1 MKKFF
6 RLVSVFAIAGVTFAY
21 TSCTDYSEDI
31 EQTNGRVTTL
41 EGSVANL
48 QSQVTSL
55 QSAVSSLQ
63 TALTTAQNNI
73 TTLQN
78 TLSALEAKHDKDIK
92 DLEAAYKAADATLKK
107 ALEDQITALQT
118 KHNQDVQKINQ
129 DIAALQTLCGTL
141 GQRISTLEA
150 FKTQAEAILPTLATK
165 AALAE
170 LETKHNTDVA
180 ALNTK
185 IDDFKAEVEAYKTYL
200 AGELA
205 KLLTKEEFNK
215 FKKDVEDFESWTIG
229 ELDTKATKAELEAFK
244 TEAYATFATQKAL
257 EKVIEDL
264 GKVDGRLQVVEGDLA
279 TLLDETVPD
288 IYAKIQIAQKAAE
301 DAQHAADLAQDDA
314 TKALGEIDD
323 LRKALGIYAEKGK
336 LEATIAAL
344 IEKDSTLNA
353 AIIEL
358 VAQDEAFKIDI
369 KNLQDKDV
377 VLAALIDSLSQRGL
391 FYDAAIEALQKKDA
405 ELDQVDAKH
414 DSLIG
419 VLEATKLNIADFQD
433 KFDAALTEAVKDDGI
448 AGKVINQ
455 KVQTAKTEVLNELE
469 IVRANLQGQITTLKQ
484 YTETEIGKIN
494 GIFPDRLT
502 SIVFVPQY
510 YVDGIDAILF
520 ETLAYEGMGTD
531 ENTLAPEKQS
541 GKVSDYKFN
550 VSAETIAK
558 YRFSPKTVGID
569 CAEWDFVGNVAEVR
583 AVAPEAPIK
592 IVGTPKYNETTGEAE
607 FTVEKKENTLLQEGN
622 KVDIV
627 ALKATLK
634 TGLTDA
640 EKAAEE
646 KPVVFSEYERVVE
659 DIVFAKDL
667 AISDSIK
674 LNNIKLKDNP
684 VVGKYFTADWQ
695 ADPAHE
701 YTKTF
706 NAAKAGAPV
715 YKMAYNEDFDLG
727 QLVATC
733 INKGKHTQLDLAKFG
748 LYYKFSVATSKYPI
762 TTEET
767 TTDQQTNIKCVDE
780 VNGIYRTTGKYED
793 GTETEYNRESI
804 GRTPIVKIELMHGD
818 KVVTRAFVKVEIVVV
833 RQPNI
838 TVDGGKENYVYGSNG
853 CGKSHTM
860 TIPVETMRAAVYRV
874 CNISH
879 EEFWNLYEVESSVVT
894 KNGDECTVT
903 PPTVVSG
910 TTSAGVA
917 TKEIVWTF
925 NDSEVGVIGK
935 GAKLLA
941 TITLRNKI
949 SKASSYPEFVKFIFE
964 FNYTLP
970 DYTTFVE
977 AVEKDIFWKDHVL
990 QANVNRPES
999 KVDIAE
1005 NCWFNTPIEKQP
1017 WVKFGID
1024 VDKYCVAGVQFKI
1037 VNVYEN
1043 GKKIAY
1049 DKSSKGVKLTTYG
1062 EEVSIA
1068 LDKEDDAVKVAL
1080 NSEKGLQAEVAYVAT
1095 LESGDV
1101 ITLYSFLVN
1110 FIRPLTLNMPEGL
1123 SVQDA
1128 KTGGDVI
1135 DFDFEGLLVDWRGEL
1150 VLPPSWSYEPMSREW
1165 FYWKKVCS
1173 PADHALVLPGYQKLV
1188 SEGYYTYEFETV
1200 TMPFGVPTTVYT
1212 ATIQI
1217 QDNEA
1222 LKAWYAE
1229 YGDYKAYIVGRNGQ
1243 KTPTNDDVV
1252 IAIAEYLGRTVVYR
1266 PEGEW
1271 VTSTVTAEGASEN
1284 AAVELLVAKINDMS
1298 EHYFDDY
1305 TTCGMVASEEDIEV
1319 TSKVVYDQEVSF
1331 QNLVSVTYTPAVY
1344 EEVESEV
1351 VYSECNEMP
1360 ATPLFEDIQ
1369 VGQRVGCWQWTKASV
1384 EWNQPIWDAGQYW
1397 FFYGPISAE
1406 VELDLD
1412 KVTTSLSDKKL
1423 PAGASLVQTGNTL
1436 KYENVLS
1443 PIQYPYYIYIPAK
1456 VTYGWG
1462 VLNSTMTIKVN
1473 PVSTIYS
1480 GE

>member
-41 EGSVANL
+41 EGSVATL

-73 TTLQN
+73 TALQSQ
-78 TLSALEAKHDKDIK
+78 LGALEAKHDKDIK
-92 DLEAAYKAADATLKK
+92 DLETAYKAADASLKA
-107 ALEDQITALQT
+107 ALEKQISDLQTKHDNEVKVINQNITALQ
-118 KHNQDVQKINQ
+118 N
-129 DIAALQTLCGTL
+129 LCTTL
-141 GQRISTLEA
+141 GNRIKTLED
-150 FKTQAEAILPTLATK
+150 FKAQAEAILPTLATK
-165 AALAE
+165 AELAN
-170 LETKHNTDVA
+170 LETKHNTDVE
-180 ALNTK
+180 ALNKK
-185 IDDFKAEVEAYKTYL
+185 INDFKAEVEAYKTYL

-215 FKKDVEDFESWTIG
+215 FKADVEAFEAWTIS

-264 GKVDGRLQVVEGDLA
+264 GKVDGRLQVVEADLK
-279 TLLDETVPD
+279 TLLGETVPD
-288 IYAKIQIAQKAAE
+288 IYERIRQAQKAAD
-301 DAQHAADLAQDDA
+301 DAQTDA
-314 TKALGEIDD
+314 TKALGQIDE
-323 LRKALGIYAEKGK
+323 LTKALGIYAEKGK

-369 KNLQDKDV
+369 KNLQGKDV

-391 FYDAAIEALQKKDA
+391 FYDAAIDALQKKDA
-405 ELDQVDAKH
+405 ELDKVDAKH

-433 KFDAALTEAVKDDGI
+433 KFDAALTEAVKDNGI

-469 IVRANLQGQITTLKQ
+469 SVRANLQGQITTLKQ
-484 YTETEIGKIN
+484 YTETEIAKIN

-607 FTVEKKENTLLQEGN
+607 FTVEKKENTLLQEGD

-674 LNNIKLKDNP
+674 LNGIKLKDNP
-684 VVGKYFTADWQ
+684 LVGKYFTADWQ
-695 ADPAHE
+695 ADQAHE

-706 NAAKAGAPV
+706 NAAKAGKPV

-833 RQPNI
+833 RQPDI

-853 CGKSHTM
+853 CGKDHTM
-860 TIPVETMRAAVYRV
+860 KIDVETMRAAVYRIA
-874 CNISH
+874 NISH

-894 KNGDECTVT
+894 KNGKACTVT
-903 PPTVVSG
+903 PPTVISG

-941 TITLRNKI
+941 TITLKNKI
-949 SKASSYPEFVKFIFE
+949 SKASSYPEYVKFIFE

-970 DYTTFVE
+970 DYTSEAFVDV
-977 AVEKDIFWKDHVL
+977 VEKDIFWKDHVL
-990 QANVNRPES
+990 QANVNRPET
-999 KVDIAE
+999 KTDVAA
-1005 NCWFNTPIEKQP
+1005 NCWFNTPIQKQP
-1017 WVKFGID
+1017 WEKFVID
-1024 VDKYCVAGVQFKI
+1024 ANKKLCIKDAYFDI
-1037 VNVYEN
+1037 INVYEN
-1043 GKKIAY
+1043 GKKVEYA
-1049 DKSSKGVKLTTYG
+1049 KSSKGVWLSNYNG
-1062 EEVSIA
+1062 EVS
-1068 LDKEDDAVKVAL
+1068 LELNKQDDVVKAAL
-1080 NSEKGLQAEVAYVAT
+1080 NSEKGFQAEVAYKAT
-1095 LESGDV
+1095 LESGDEV
-1101 ITLYSFLVN
+1101 TLFSFLVN

-1123 SVQDA
+1123 SVIDA

-1135 DFDFEGLLVDWRGEL
+1135 DFNFAGLLVDWRGEL
-1150 VLPPSWSYEPMSREW
+1150 VLPPYDIETLNKEPW
-1165 FYWKKVCS
+1165 YFWKKVCS
-1173 PADHALVLPGYQKLV
+1173 PADHALVLPGYQKIV

-1200 TMPFGVPTTVYT
+1200 TMPFGQPVTIWT
-1212 ATIQI
+1212 ASLEIK
-1217 QDNEA
+1217 DNEA
-1222 LKAWYAE
+1222 LKAWYEE
-1229 YGDYKAYIVGRNGQ
+1229 YGDYKAYIVGRNGR
-1243 KTPTNDDVV
+1243 KTPTNDDF
-1252 IAIAEYLGRTVVYR
+1252 AIAVAELLGRTVVYR

-1284 AAVELLVAKINDMS
+1284 AAIELLTAKINEQS
-1298 EHYFDDY
+1298 EHYFDGL
-1305 TTCGMVASEEDIEV
+1305 TSCGMDADQDEIKT

-1331 QNLVSVTYTPAVY
+1331 QNLKSVTYTPAKY
-1344 EEVESEV
+1344 EEVESEI
-1351 VYSECNEMP
+1351 VYSECNPMP
-1360 ATPLFEDIQ
+1360 GPDTNSKEGD
-1369 VGQRVGCWQWTKASV
+1369 VVGCWRYTLGGYDEWVTV
-1384 EWNQPIWDAGQYW
+1384 ETVPGQYW
-1397 FFYGPISAE
+1397 DFYGPISAN
-1406 VELDLD
+1406 VVLDLD
-1412 KVTTSLSDKKL
+1412 KVTTDLADKKL

-1443 PIQYPYYIYIPAK
+1443 PIQYPYHIFIPAQ

-1462 VLNSTMTIKVN
+1462 VVNSTMTVLVK
-1473 PVSTIYS
+1473 PVATIGG